1 MPWTSVLLMDSSLS
15 LIWIEPFKAAGHPGT
30 TARTKMVPSFS
41 CESIIPTPALVTTV
55 VTGEDSGGIGGGGSG
70 GCGGGSGGGAPP
82 PPPAPV
88 CTGAR
93 NDSSKALSSSA
104 VPSDSPSLSTCLPAH
119 CKFNACALPSAL
131 PSTRTHP
138 LSVSASRRW
147 VGGWGR
153 EGERGRER
161 RERE

>member
-1 MPWTSVLLMDSSLS
+1 MKRMHVGLGSICIQTKHEIVHAMYVRLVDGGMPYEEEDTCMYVRLLCASHTL
-15 LIWIEPFKAAGHPGT
+15 
-30 TARTKMVPSFS
+30 
-41 CESIIPTPALVTTV
+41 
-55 VTGEDSGGIGGGGSG
+55 TGA
-70 GCGGGSGGGAPP
+70 GGAGAGAGAPPP

-88 CTGAR
+88 CMGAR

-119 CKFNACALPSAL
+119 CKFNVRALPPAH

-147 VGGWGR
+147 VGGWGWGGG
-153 EGERGRER
+153 GEER
-161 RERE
+161 